1 MVSTGSLTRAWE
13 VVRPMLEGERAR
25 LRKMRPP
32 QRTVSLAVG
41 VSVVVVVLGCAL
53 FAPWLA
59 PFAPTESRLQV
70 RLLAPGREWRYPLGT
85 DLLGRDMVSRLIY
98 GARVSL
104 GVSVASLML
113 AASIGISLG
122 VLAGSHA
129 KMRLLLD
136 KLVDIW
142 QAIPYLIVALAAAAT
157 LGASFV
163 NVVVVL
169 GATTWVLFYRVVRVE
184 VTRVQQL
191 EFVLAATALGASRW
205 RIVWRYLIP
214 NVIPVIIPVATLL
227 LANLIIFE
235 ASLSFL
241 GLGVPPPAVSWGA
254 MAASGRGYE
263 VIAWWVP
270 LFPGLAIFVTVLGFN
285 LLGDSLRD
293 YLDPRQRYGER

>member
-1 MVSTGSLTRAWE
+1 MV
-13 VVRPMLEGERAR
+13 EGYKTSRQS
-25 LRKMRPP
+25 K
-32 QRTVSLAVG
+32 RTVSLAIG
-41 VSVVVVVLGCAL
+41 VSVAVVVLTCAL

-59 PFAPTESRLQV
+59 PHVPTESSLQA
-70 RLLAPGREWRYPLGT
+70 RLLAPGQDLRYPLGT
-85 DLLGRDMVSRLIY
+85 DLLGRDMVSRLMF

-104 GVSVASLML
+104 GVSVASLLL
-113 AASIGISLG
+113 AAAIGVSLG
-122 VLAGSHA
+122 VLAGTYP
-129 KMRLLLD
+129 RVRRLLD

-142 QAIPYLIVALAAAAT
+142 QAIPYLLVALAVAAT

-169 GATTWVLFYRVVRVE
+169 GITTWVLFYRVVRIE
-184 VTRVQQL
+184 VQRMQQL
-191 EFVLAATALGASRW
+191 EFVLAATALGASTW
-205 RIVWRYLIP
+205 RIVWRYLLP
-214 NVIPVIIPVATLL
+214 NIIPVIIPVATLL

-263 VIAWWVP
+263 AIAWWVP
-270 LFPGLAIFVTVLGFN
+270 LFPGVAIFVTVLGFN

-293 YLDPRQRYGER
+293 YLDPRQRHDERST

>member
-1 MVSTGSLTRAWE
+1 MV
-13 VVRPMLEGERAR
+13 EGDKT
-25 LRKMRPP
+25 LRQSK
-32 QRTVSLAVG
+32 RTVSLAIG
-41 VSVVVVVLGCAL
+41 VSVAFVVLTCAL

-59 PFAPTESRLQV
+59 PHAPTEGSLQA
-70 RLLAPGREWRYPLGT
+70 RLLAPGRDVRYPLGT
-85 DLLGRDMVSRLIY
+85 DLLGRDMVSRLIF

-104 GVSVASLML
+104 GVSVASLLL
-113 AASIGISLG
+113 AASIGVSLG
-122 VLAGSHA
+122 VLAGTYPRVS
-129 KMRLLLD
+129 RLLD

-142 QAIPYLIVALAAAAT
+142 QAVPYLLVALAAAAT
-157 LGASFV
+157 LGASLV

-169 GATTWVLFYRVVRVE
+169 GVTTWVLFYRVVRIE
-184 VTRVQQL
+184 VQRMQQL
-191 EFVLAATALGASRW
+191 EFVLAATALGASSW
-205 RIVWRYLIP
+205 RIIWRYLLP
-214 NVIPVIIPVATLL
+214 NVVPVIIPVATLL

-293 YLDPRQRYGER
+293 YLDPRQRHYGRAI